1 MSAELKREILRLL
14 REDEE
19 FRYAVAGYL
28 GLEDI
33 RTTLA
38 QLAEAVKALV
48 DAVNA
53 LNSRVKSLE
62 EGLGEVKASISSL
75 SERVG
80 KLEAGV
86 SSLSERVG
94 RLEVNVSSL
103 NERVGRLEANVSSL
117 NERVGRL
124 EVTVSSL
131 NERVGRLETSLS
143 SLNERVEKLETSV
156 SSLSER
162 MDRVEANVS
171 SLNERMGKVEAEIS
185 SLNGRMGKLEAD
197 VSSLNER
204 MGKVERE
211 LRSMRKTLENLT
223 MSEEEEANLVV
234 THFLRERGISIETGP
249 AVFDKRY
256 EFDIYGTTGQLTVI
270 GDAKVRAGPR
280 AVKKLVERVEE
291 AKRRW
296 PEKLPGRVVAVL
308 YCLRAAPGT
317 AEEAEKLGVWL
328 LESMREKTRL
338 PL

>member
-28 GLEDI
+28 GLQDI

-38 QLAEAVKALV
+38 QLAEAVKTLI

-53 LNSRVKSLE
+53 LNSRVESLE
-62 EGLGEVKASISSL
+62 EGLKEVKA
-75 SERVG
+75 G
-80 KLEAGV
+80 
-86 SSLSERVG
+86 
-94 RLEVNVSSL
+94 VSSL
-103 NERVGRLEANVSSL
+103 NERVGKLEANVSSL

-124 EVTVSSL
+124 EADVSSL
-131 NERVGRLETSLS
+131 NKRM
-143 SLNERVEKLETSV
+143 EKV
-156 SSLSER
+156 
-162 MDRVEANVS
+162 
-171 SLNERMGKVEAEIS
+171 
-185 SLNGRMGKLEAD
+185 EAD
-197 VSSLNER
+197 VSSLDKR
-204 MGKVERE
+204 MGRVERE
-211 LRSMRKTLENLT
+211 LRSMRRTLENLT

-234 THFLRERGISIETGP
+234 THLLRERGISIETGP
-249 AVFDKRY
+249 AAFDKKY
-256 EFDIYGTTGQLTVI
+256 EFDIYGTTGQLTVV

-280 AVKKLVERVEE
+280 AVRKLVERVEE

-328 LESMREKTRL
+328 LESMREKTKP

>member
-14 REDEE
+14 RDDEE

-38 QLAEAVKALV
+38 QLAEAVKALI

-62 EGLGEVKASISSL
+62 EGLGEVKAS
-75 SERVG
+75 
-80 KLEAGV
+80 V
-86 SSLSERVG
+86 SF
-94 RLEVNVSSL
+94 L
-103 NERVGRLEANVSSL
+103 NERVGKLEANVSSL

-171 SLNERMGKVEAEIS
+171 SLNERMGKVEA
-185 SLNGRMGKLEAD
+185 D

-249 AVFDKRY
+249 AVFDRRY

-270 GDAKVRAGPR
+270 GDAKVRAGPH
-280 AVKKLVERVEE
+280 AVERLVERVEE

-328 LESMREKTRL
+328 LESMREKTKL

>member
-1 MSAELKREILRLL
+1 
-14 REDEE
+14 
-19 FRYAVAGYL
+19 
-28 GLEDI
+28 
-33 RTTLA
+33 
-38 QLAEAVKALV
+38 
-48 DAVNA
+48 
-53 LNSRVKSLE
+53 
-62 EGLGEVKASISSL
+62 
-75 SERVG
+75 
-80 KLEAGV
+80 
-86 SSLSERVG
+86 
-94 RLEVNVSSL
+94 LEVNVSSL
-103 NERVGRLEANVSSL
+103 NERVGRLETSVSSI
-117 NERVGRL
+117 
-124 EVTVSSL
+124 
-131 NERVGRLETSLS
+131 
-143 SLNERVEKLETSV
+143 NERVEKLEADVSSLNERMGKLEASV

-162 MDRVEANVS
+162 MDRVEASVS
-171 SLNERMGKVEAEIS
+171 SLNERMGKVEADIS
-185 SLNGRMGKLEAD
+185 SLNERMGKLEADVSSLNERMGKVEAD

-249 AVFDKRY
+249 AVFDRRY

-280 AVKKLVERVEE
+280 AVKRLVERVEE

-328 LESMREKTRL
+328 LESMREKTKL

>member
-38 QLAEAVKALV
+38 QLAEAVKALI

-62 EGLGEVKASISSL
+62 EGLGEVKAS
-75 SERVG
+75 V
-80 KLEAGV
+80 
-86 SSLSERVG
+86 
-94 RLEVNVSSL
+94 
-103 NERVGRLEANVSSL
+103 
-117 NERVGRL
+117 
-124 EVTVSSL
+124 
-131 NERVGRLETSLS
+131 S
-143 SLNERVEKLETSV
+143 SLNERVEKLE
-156 SSLSER
+156 
-162 MDRVEANVS
+162 ANVS
-171 SLNERMGKVEAEIS
+171 SLNE
-185 SLNGRMGKLEAD
+185 RMGKLEAD

-204 MGKVERE
+204 MGRVERE

-280 AVKKLVERVEE
+280 AVRKLVERVEE

>member
-33 RTTLA
+33 RTALA
-38 QLAEAVKALV
+38 QLAEAVKALI

-53 LNSRVKSLE
+53 LNSRVRSLE
-62 EGLGEVKASISSL
+62 EGLGEVKAS
-75 SERVG
+75 
-80 KLEAGV
+80 
-86 SSLSERVG
+86 
-94 RLEVNVSSL
+94 VSSL
-103 NERVGRLEANVSSL
+103 NERVEKLEANVSSL

-131 NERVGRLETSLS
+131 DERVGRLETSFS
-143 SLNERVEKLETSV
+143 SLNERVEKLEASV

-162 MDRVEANVS
+162 MDRVEAN
-171 SLNERMGKVEAEIS
+171 
-185 SLNGRMGKLEAD
+185 

-280 AVKKLVERVEE
+280 AVRKLVERVEE